1 MNKGIR
7 QSVLVVVSGLLL
19 IGIVVLLSAYF
30 LAVRDLPSQIYTKDQ
45 EAYLFYNENLRISQ
59 APIAANIWAPEGL
72 ADELSVPVL
81 LPIRESHVRVTLA
94 ARYEEQEGV
103 SVTTY
108 DLEFHGEYQLI
119 YTGPLTTTN
128 IELFFPFPSNL
139 ETLHE
144 VRFLVDD
151 VEPSGVGY
159 TRSGIGWN
167 TTLEAGKEVQISI
180 SYQANGANSFTY
192 ALNQNQRA
200 DVDVAFTVV
209 GLTGSE
215 VPQWSLPSTAN
226 EMTEEGETFTWDY
239 NNLIANR
246 DIRLVLPSRLSFAQ
260 RVAQLQDDFLNLAT
274 LAPFLVGLALASLSA
289 LCRLSDVRLQLPS
302 YLLTG
307 LGLALF
313 YPLLTFLSGLMDVTL
328 AAMLALLIISAL
340 VVLFLRRATG
350 RRQMGWGVLWL
361 LLIFLGC
368 FSLGTLT
375 PWRGLLMTVGGLL
388 FVGGFMLLY
397 ARRPQPPEPAPE
409 LLAVVPEFAPEPE
422 PEPEPEIELE
432 PEPEPEP
439 AGYHCP
445 RCGRALADAYHFCPG
460 CGYETE
466 SFSHCAHCGYKQFVP
481 TGLETG
487 HCLHCGQ
494 PLA

>member
-1 MNKGIR
+1 MNKGIK

-19 IGIVVLLSAYF
+19 IGIIVLLSAYF
-30 LAVRDLPSQIYTKDQ
+30 LVVRDLPSQIYTADQ
-45 EAYLFYNENLRISQ
+45 EEYLFYNENLRISQ
-59 APIAANIWAPEGL
+59 APIAANILASEGL
-72 ADELSVPVL
+72 TDGLPEPVL

-94 ARYEEQEGV
+94 ARYEEQGGV
-103 SVTTY
+103 SVTVY
-108 DLEFHGEYQLI
+108 DLEFHGEYQLV

-128 IELFFPFPSNL
+128 IELFFPLPSNL

-144 VRFLVDD
+144 ISFLVDD
-151 VEPSGVGY
+151 VEPSGISY
-159 TRSGIGWN
+159 TLSSIGWN
-167 TTLEAGKEVQISI
+167 TTLEAGKDLRISI

-192 ALNQNQRA
+192 ALNQNQRS
-200 DVDVAFTVV
+200 DVDVTFAVI
-209 GLTGSE
+209 GPTGSE

-246 DIRLVLPSRLSFAQ
+246 NIRLVLPSRLSFAQ

-289 LCRLSDVRLQLPS
+289 LCHLSDVRLQLPS

-328 AAMLALLIISAL
+328 AAMLALLITSTL

-350 RRQMGWGVLWL
+350 RRQVGWGMAWL

-397 ARRPQPPEPAPE
+397 ARRPQPPEPATEPAPAPE
-409 LLAVVPEFAPEPE
+409 PLIAIPEFAPEPE
-422 PEPEPEIELE
+422 PEPEPET
-432 PEPEPEP
+432 EPEP

-445 RCGRALADAYHFCPG
+445 RCGRALADDHHFCPS
-460 CGYETE
+460 CGYETQ
-466 SFSHCAHCGYKQFVP
+466 SFSHCALCGYKQFVP

-487 HCLHCGQ
+487 HCLRCGQ

>member
-1 MNKGIR
+1 
-7 QSVLVVVSGLLL
+7 
-19 IGIVVLLSAYF
+19 
-30 LAVRDLPSQIYTKDQ
+30 
-45 EAYLFYNENLRISQ
+45 
-59 APIAANIWAPEGL
+59 
-72 ADELSVPVL
+72 
-81 LPIRESHVRVTLA
+81 
-94 ARYEEQEGV
+94 
-103 SVTTY
+103 
-108 DLEFHGEYQLI
+108 I

-144 VRFLVDD
+144 VSFLVDD

-159 TRSGIGWN
+159 TMSGIGWN
-167 TTLEAGKEVQISI
+167 TTLEAGKELQISI

-192 ALNQNQRA
+192 ALNQNQRS

-226 EMTEEGETFTWDY
+226 ELTEEGETFTWDY

-260 RVAQLQDDFLNLAT
+260 RVAQLQDDFLSLAI

-289 LCRLSDVRLQLPS
+289 LCHLSDVRLQLPS

-313 YPLLTFLSGLMDVTL
+313 YPLLTFLSGLMNVTL

-340 VVLFLRRATG
+340 VVLFLKRATG
-350 RRQMGWGVLWL
+350 RRQVGWGVAWL

-397 ARRPQPPEPAPE
+397 ARRPQPPEPAPAPE
-409 LLAVVPEFAPEPE
+409 PLAVVPEFAPEPE

-445 RCGRALADAYHFCPG
+445 RCGLTLADAYHFCPG
-460 CGYETE
+460 CGD
-466 SFSHCAHCGYKQFVP
+466 F
-481 TGLETG
+481 
-487 HCLHCGQ
+487 LHAGFPPGGSAGDRRHQ
-494 PLA
+494 RGRG